1 MARAGAARAA
11 ATDKASRLAEIG
23 AQVRACA
30 LCELARTRTLVVPG
44 EGNVDADLM
53 FVGEGPGA
61 EEDRSGRPFVGASG
75 KLLDKI
81 ITAMGFS
88 RETVFITN
96 IVKCRPPGNRDPLP
110 AEVAA
115 CQQFLERQIDVIQ
128 PRVICALGLP
138 ATRTL
143 LGVSGPLGPLR
154 GKKFDCRGRPLVP
167 TYHPS
172 YLLQTASAKVLV
184 WQDVQFV
191 ARLVVE
197 QGGTIPHPE
206 VLARAAG
213 QQ

>member
-1 MARAGAARAA
+1 ME
-11 ATDKASRLAEIG
+11 EIG
-23 AQVRACA
+23 AEVRACT
-30 LCELARTRTLVVPG
+30 LCELARTRTLAVPG

-53 FVGEGPGA
+53 FVGEGPGG

-75 KLLDKI
+75 KLLAKI

-115 CQQFLERQIDVIQ
+115 CRPFLERQIDVVE
-128 PRVICALGLP
+128 PKVICALGLP

-143 LGVSGPLGPLR
+143 LGASGPLGPLR
-154 GKKFDCRGRPLVP
+154 GKKFLCRGRIVVP

-172 YLLQTASAKVLV
+172 YLLQNENAKALV
-184 WQDVQFV
+184 WSDVQFV
-191 ARLVVE
+191 ARLVAE
-197 QGGTIPHPE
+197 QGGAIPHPE
-206 VLARAAG
+206 VLERAAG
-213 QQ
+213 RQ